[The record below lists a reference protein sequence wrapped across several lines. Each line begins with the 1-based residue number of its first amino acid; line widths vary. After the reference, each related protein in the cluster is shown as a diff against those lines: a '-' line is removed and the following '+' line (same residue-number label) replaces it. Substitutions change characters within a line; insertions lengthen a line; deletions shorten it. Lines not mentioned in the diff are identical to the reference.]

1 MSFSFR
7 LFLIVAFTA
16 ASVLDARPQAP
27 SPVFHTGSTITAQH
41 VRIRFLTATLVRLE
55 YAPDGRFVD
64 AATAVV
70 RKRDWHQP
78 EVTVEERDGWI
89 LATSGQISLR
99 YRPDSSR
106 LSSANLQISW
116 KNGSVESS
124 WSPGQKDAGNL
135 GGIQYSLDGLRRG
148 RMPAE
153 SAGILSRSGY
163 FLLDDSETPVWN
175 KQTEWIEPR
184 TETGNQ
190 DWYFFAYGRDYKH
203 VLKEYAE
210 LCGDIPMIPRYTLGT
225 WITDLNYEYL
235 PGSDFVEKYHY
246 TDEQV
251 KDLVFRFKGYGLPL
265 DVLVLDFAWHKYGWK
280 GGYDWSPIF
289 PHPKEFLDW
298 SRDEGLKVTLN
309 DHPGYRNEGVLSE
322 QDSRAETVRQQLNIK
337 PPLKPSVS
345 IDLAPGWKFQT
356 DPDTVGVKEG
366 WFSPGF
372 DDHQWKV
379 IRGGSIWEN
388 QGFADYDGF
397 AWYRKQVSIPA
408 SALKQPLYCIFGG
421 VDDEYDLYVNG
432 TFAGHLGAP
441 GSSVYSSLTS
451 TDISG
456 YVHAGDNLIA
466 LRVNDWGGG
475 GGISAGPV
483 LLSDQLPAK
492 GIHFNLAD
500 KHQANVF
507 MDVLHAPLIKQ
518 GIAFWWVDGGSGS
531 CDMKGLNSQ
540 MWTNRVFYDFTQK
553 QTNERGFIFSRYGG
567 WGSHRYPSFF
577 TGDTYSQW
585 EVLAYEVPFTAR
597 GANVLMPYIT
607 HDLGGFIGPHVGFD
621 LWARWIE
628 FGVFSP
634 FVRLHSAHENPRDGN
649 VRMPWTYGSE
659 GVELAR
665 TYFRLR
671 YRLIP
676 YIYTYSRRATD
687 DAIGLVRPLYLEYPD
702 LEEAYNH
709 PYEYFFG
716 KELLVSPVVDST
728 GTKDTYL
735 PPGEWI
741 DYFNGKR
748 HEGGQI
754 LHQQVP
760 VDQIPVFVRAGSIIP
775 TQTGRDYSDQRPL
788 DTLVVDVYAPQPGQF
803 NLYEDDGLSLDYRS
817 GKFARTMMSF
827 STPASG
833 RIRLTVSATTGE
845 FTGQVPARAY
855 TLRFHG
861 LSHPRSVSVDG
872 RRLSPGPREGWTW
885 EPGPAILSV
894 SIGSRS
900 IRKSFQIDILMDEG

>member
-1 MSFSFR
+1 MSLSRR
-7 LFLIVAFTA
+7 LFSLCTLLCMGILIAFSQ
-16 ASVLDARPQAP
+16 SVHSQQ
-27 SPVFHTGSTITAQH
+27 GSTITAPH

-55 YAPDGRFVD
+55 YSPDDHFVD

-70 RKRDWHQP
+70 QKRDWHQP
-78 EVTVEERDGWI
+78 KVTVEESDGWI
-89 LATSGQISLR
+89 VASTGRMTLR
-99 YRPDSSR
+99 YHPDSNP
-106 LSSANLQISW
+106 LSAGNLRITW
-116 KNGSVESS
+116 NNGTAESS
-124 WSPGQKDAGNL
+124 WSPGQHDAENL
-135 GGIQYSLDGLRRG
+135 GGIQRSLDGLRRG
-148 RMPAE
+148 RIPEE
-153 SAGILSRSGY
+153 SAGILSRGGY
-163 FLLDDSETPVWN
+163 FLLDDSETPLWN
-175 KQTEWIEPR
+175 KKAEWIEPR

-190 DWYFFAYGRDYKH
+190 DWYLFAYGRNYQH

-210 LCGDIPMIPRYTLGT
+210 LCGNIPMIPRYTLGT

-251 KDLVFRFKGYGLPL
+251 KDLVLRFKDFGLPL

-280 GGYDWSPIF
+280 GSYDWSPIF
-289 PHPKEFLDW
+289 PHPKQFLDW
-298 SRDEGLKVTLN
+298 AHGEGLRVTLN
-309 DHPGYRNEGVLSE
+309 DHPGYSHEGVLSDM
-322 QDSRAETVRQQLNIK
+322 DSRAETVRMALNIK

-356 DPDTVGVKEG
+356 DRDTVGVKES
-366 WFSPGF
+366 WFGLQF
-372 DDHQWKV
+372 DDRQWKV
-379 IRGGSIWEN
+379 MRGGSIWEN
-388 QGFADYDGF
+388 QGFPDYDGF
-397 AWYRKQVSIPA
+397 AWYRKQISIPA
-408 SALKQPLYCIFGG
+408 KDLRQPLYCIFGG

-432 TFAGHLGAP
+432 TLAGHHGAP

-451 TDISG
+451 TDISK

-483 LLSDQLPAK
+483 LLSDELPAK

-500 KHQANVF
+500 KHQATVF
-507 MDVLHAPLIKQ
+507 MDVLHAPLIDQ

-531 CDMKGLNSQ
+531 CNMKGLNSQ

-553 QTNERGFIFSRYGG
+553 ETNLRGFIFSRYGG

-597 GANVLMPYIT
+597 GANLLMPYVT
-607 HDLGGFIGPHVGFD
+607 HDLGGFIGPHVPFD
-621 LWARWIE
+621 LWARWME

-649 VRMPWTYGSE
+649 VRMPWTYGDA

-676 YIYTYSRRATD
+676 YIYTYCRTATD
-687 DAIGLVRPLYLEYPD
+687 DAVGLVRPLYLEYPS
-702 LEEAYNH
+702 LEEAYDH
-709 PYEYFFG
+709 PYEYCFG

-728 GTKDTYL
+728 GIKNTYL

-748 HEGGQI
+748 YEGGQV
-754 LHQQVP
+754 LHQEVP

-775 TQTGRDYSDQRPL
+775 AQTDRNYSDEGPL
-788 DTLVVDVYAPQPGQF
+788 DTLVVDVYGPQPGQF
-803 NLYEDDGLSLDYRS
+803 DLYEDDGLSLEYRS

-827 STPASG
+827 STPASHKV
-833 RIRLTVSATTGE
+833 RLTVNATSGE

-855 TLRFHG
+855 IVRFHG
-861 LSHPRSVSVDG
+861 LSNPRSVSVDG
-872 RRLSPGPREGWTW
+872 RPLPPGTRAAWKW
-885 EPGPAILSV
+885 EPNRAVLTV
-894 SIGSRS
+894 SINSRN
-900 IRKSFQIDILMDEG
+900 IRKSFQIDILTDEG